1 MTATALIPEWA
12 LAWQKSPGDPLLF
25 AHKVLGLPMPG
36 EPANGDTHPLEPW
49 QVKVLSAIRDGETRL
64 SIRAGHGVKKSAT
77 LAIVVL
83 WGLLC
88 HGRGVKIP
96 VIAGSQQ
103 QLRDTI
109 FPEIKRWANV
119 LPEPLFDQL
128 EFGVER
134 ITIKAAPEDAFAVAR
149 TASKDNPDAMAGF
162 HAKKLIL
169 IIDEASAVAE
179 EAYEIGQGALST
191 PGALAILAGN
201 PTRTGGFFHATHTRL
216 RDRWWTLRVSSEE
229 VPSARSHIDD
239 IKRMYGG
246 DSNAFRVRV
255 SGEWPTA
262 NDETVIS
269 LESAEAAIERQVEG
283 TMVKTVAGLDIA
295 RFGDDANCLILR
307 RGNKLLRPPIEW
319 RGSDLMA
326 TTGRVVNIIRGLDD
340 DETPVEIMVDSIG
353 LGAGVAD
360 RLRELGFP
368 ARDVNVGEAP
378 SSSDRFMRLR
388 DELWFAGREWFEK
401 RNVSL
406 PKGCERL
413 IAELTAPTYTFSSSG
428 KIIVESKADLK
439 KRGVMSPNQA
449 DALLLSLNTIDQ
461 PIRMD
466 NIDRHRRW
474 KNSGASPWAA

>member
-1 MTATALIPEWA
+1 MSAIPEWA
-12 LAWQKSPGDPLLF
+12 LAWQKSPGNPLLF
-25 AHKVLGLPMPG
+25 ANKVLCLPMPG

-49 QVKVLSAIRDGETRL
+49 QVKVLSAIRDGESRI

-77 LAIVVL
+77 LAIIVL

-109 FPEIKRWANV
+109 FPEIKRWANI
-119 LPEPLFDQL
+119 LPKPLFDQL
-128 EFGVER
+128 DFGVER
-134 ITIKAAPEDAFAVAR
+134 ITIKNAPEDAFAVAR

-239 IKRMYGG
+239 IRRMYGA

-262 NDETVIS
+262 NDETVIA
-269 LESAEAAIERQVEG
+269 LEHAEAAIGRDVAG
-283 TMVKTVAGLDIA
+283 TMVKPVAGLDIA
-295 RFGDDANCLILR
+295 RFGDDANCLVLR
-307 RGNKLLRPPIEW
+307 KGNKLMRAPIEW

-326 TTGRVVNIIRGLDD
+326 TTGRVANIINDLPP
-340 DETPVEIMVDSIG
+340 DEQPVEIMVDSIG

-360 RLRELGFP
+360 RLRELGFDVV
-368 ARDVNVGEAP
+368 DVNVGEAP
-378 SSSDRFMRLR
+378 SSGDRFMRLR
-388 DELWFAGREWFEK
+388 DELWWKGREWFEK
-401 RNVSL
+401 RNVCL
-406 PKGCERL
+406 PPGCDKL
-413 IAELTAPTYTFSSSG
+413 IAELTAPTYTFASSG

-439 KRGVMSPNQA
+439 KRGIRSPNQA
-449 DALLLSLNTIDQ
+449 DALLLSLATVDQ
-461 PIRMD
+461 PIRTETL
-466 NIDRHRRW
+466 DRHRRYRQ
-474 KNSGASPWAA
+474 STGGSSWAA

>member
-1 MTATALIPEWA
+1 MSVPDWGPAW
-12 LAWQKSPGDPLLF
+12 LASAGDPLKF
-25 AHKVLGLPMPG
+25 ANGVLKIPMPG
-36 EPANGDTHPLEPW
+36 EPSSGDTHPLEPW
-49 QVKVLSAIRDGETRL
+49 QVRVLSAIRDGETRL

-103 QLRDTI
+103 QLRDTT
-109 FPEIKRWANV
+109 FAEIKRWANL
-119 LPEPLFDQL
+119 LPKPLYEQL
-128 EFGVER
+128 DFQVER
-134 ITIKAAPEDAFAVAR
+134 VVVKAAPEEAFAVAR
-149 TASKDNPDAMAGF
+149 TASKDNPAAMAGF
-162 HAKKLIL
+162 HAKTLIL
-169 IIDEASAVAE
+169 IVDEASAVAE
-179 EAYEIGQGALST
+179 EAYEVGQGALST
-191 PGALAILAGN
+191 PGAIAILAGN
-201 PTRTGGFFHATHTRL
+201 PSHTGGFFHATHTKL

-229 VPSARSHIDD
+229 VPSARHHLED
-239 IKRMYGG
+239 IRRMYGEG
-246 DSNAFRVRV
+246 SNAWRVRV
-255 SGEWPTA
+255 EGEWPTS

-449 DALLLSLNTIDQ
+449 DALLLSLSTIDQ